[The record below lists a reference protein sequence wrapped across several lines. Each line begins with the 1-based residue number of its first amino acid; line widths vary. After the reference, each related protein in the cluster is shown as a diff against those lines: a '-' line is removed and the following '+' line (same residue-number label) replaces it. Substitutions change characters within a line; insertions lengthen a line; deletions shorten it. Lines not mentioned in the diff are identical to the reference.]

1 MTDKQLGRALAHFKF
16 VFKLP
21 KEWWYNE
28 KTATYESCTA
38 VASSVVKINRRF
50 YLNCTIVSPTPA
62 KRVAH
67 ELQFPVGNNRGFTKW
82 NVRRFLST

>member
-1 MTDKQLGRALAHFKF
+1 MTDKQLGRALAHYKF

-38 VASSVVKINRRF
+38 VASSVVKINSRF

-62 KRVAH
+62 KR
-67 ELQFPVGNNRGFTKW
+67 
-82 NVRRFLST
+82 